1 MYKVLQLFLIS
12 LTCLTISA
20 QVTQRT
26 YRLQV
31 TKDVTLESGLT
42 NFNYLEYLIVGTH
55 PGFPLK
61 RSLMKF
67 QSIPSECTLPLQAA
81 LNIFF
86 VYAHKASYMSDSQVP
101 SFTRYITAHTVLKSW
116 VESEATSTKRSNS
129 ANWDSPWL
137 NLGTDAE
144 SVVLSTTAVTP
155 TPGLYDILQ
164 FIQSPKK
171 VLEPYL
177 ISSRYDNAHL
187 TTIKRYRS

>member
-1 MYKVLQLFLIS
+1 MYKILQLFLIS

-26 YRLQV
+26 YALQV
-31 TKDVTLESGLT
+31 TEDVTLESGLT
-42 NFNYLEYLIVGTH
+42 NFNNLQYLIVGTH

-67 QSIPSECTLPLQAA
+67 QSIPSECTLPSQAT

-116 VESEATSTKRSNS
+116 VESEATSTKRSNW

-137 NLGTDAE
+137 NLGTDAD
-144 SVVLSTTAVTP
+144 SVVHSTTAVTP
-155 TPGLYDILQ
+155 TPGLYGILQ

-177 ISSRYDNAHL
+177 ISSRYDNARL
-187 TTIKRYRS
+187 TTIKR